1 MSNPIVIIG
10 TGLAGYTLARE
21 FRKHDTQTPLLMVTQ
36 DDGIYYSKPQLSSA
50 HTHGKTATMLAL
62 QTPEKLAEQ
71 YHLQILTHTTVTQ
84 IDTAQQCIYMGNS
97 TQAYSKLIL
106 ALGAD
111 PITWPVS
118 GNASASVQTVNNLL
132 DYRKFRENIQGK
144 QHVTII
150 GAGLIGCEFAN
161 DLINAGYQ
169 ITVVAPS
176 LTPLDRLLPPQLG
189 IALQNA
195 LAAQGVTWY
204 LQHTVQSIDHLQD
217 RLSVNLTEGI
227 NFATDAILS
236 AIGLKPHT
244 TLAKSSGITV
254 EKGIC
259 VDNYLQTNV
268 ANIYALGDCAEVASH
283 ALQYVA
289 PLVICARALAQT
301 LSGNPTPIH
310 YPAMPIIIKTPA
322 YPIVV
327 SPPPHHR
334 SGAWQIEETDAGMRA
349 LFHDELGQLQGFV
362 LTKSLT
368 NDRMALTQQLPDLIG
383 IATHK

>member
-21 FRKHDTQTPLLMVTQ
+21 FRKHDTQTPVLMVTQ

-50 HTHGKTATMLAL
+50 HTHGKTAAMLAV

-84 IDTAQQCIYMGNS
+84 IDTAQQCIFMGKNV
-97 TQAYSKLIL
+97 QAYSKLIL

-111 PITWPVS
+111 PISLPVS

-150 GAGLIGCEFAN
+150 GAGLIGCEFSN

-169 ITVVAPS
+169 IAVVAPS

-189 IALQNA
+189 TVLQNA

-204 LQHTVQSIDHLQD
+204 LQHTIQSIDHLPD
-217 RLSVNLTEGI
+217 RLSVNLSEGI

-236 AIGLKPHT
+236 AIGLKPHII
-244 TLAKSSGITV
+244 LAKNSGITV
-254 EKGIC
+254 EKGIS
-259 VDNYLQTNV
+259 VDTYLQTNV
-268 ANIYALGDCAEVASH
+268 ANVYALGDCAEVASH
-283 ALQYVA
+283 SLQYVA

-301 LSGNPTPIH
+301 LLGNPTPIH

-327 SPPPHHR
+327 CPPPSHIM
-334 SGAWQIEETDAGMRA
+334 GAWQVEESDAGMRA
-349 LFHDELGQLQGFV
+349 LFHDDLGQLQGFV